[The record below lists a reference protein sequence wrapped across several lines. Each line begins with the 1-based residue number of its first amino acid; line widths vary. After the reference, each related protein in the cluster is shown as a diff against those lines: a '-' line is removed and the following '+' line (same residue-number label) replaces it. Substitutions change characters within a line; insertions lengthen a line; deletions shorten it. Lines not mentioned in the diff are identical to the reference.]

1 MDQLLIDLPIKVVIT
16 IITAIVSFATYNA
29 CRLYYL
35 RIVRYRLLKQAEEY
49 ARKHGNRVEVCLI
62 ASVSTDIEE
71 AVRNYLKNERREG
84 IPLLKVHQDEL
95 FPRREEAWIAYL
107 DRFKEEVRKT
117 REMGATRVYVFTN
130 VPIAM
135 GVLLGAVLRNGP
147 EAIIHHYDSHGY
159 YPIGPL
165 VTETV
170 VL

>member
-1 MDQLLIDLPIKVVIT
+1 MDQILTDLPIKLVIT
-16 IITAIVSFATYNA
+16 IITAVVSFVTYNA
-29 CRLYYL
+29 CRVYYL
-35 RIVRYRLLKQAEEY
+35 RVVRYRLLKQADEY

-71 AVRNYLKNERREG
+71 AVRKYLNNEGREG
-84 IPLLKVHQDEL
+84 IPILKVHQEEL
-95 FPRREEAWIAYL
+95 FPRKEEAWIAYL
-107 DRFKEEVRKT
+107 DRFKNEVRKT
-117 REMGATRVYVFTN
+117 REMGATRLYLFTN

-147 EAIIHHYDSHGY
+147 EAIIHHYDGHGY
-159 YPIGPL
+159 HPIGPL

>member
-1 MDQLLIDLPIKVVIT
+1 MDQFLIDLPIKVVIT

-35 RIVRYRLLKQAEEY
+35 RVVRYRLLKQAEEY

-71 AVRNYLKNERREG
+71 AVRNYLKAEG
-84 IPLLKVHQDEL
+84 RQGMPILKVHQDEL
-95 FPRREEAWIAYL
+95 FPRKEEVWIAYL
-107 DRFKEEVRKT
+107 ERFKNEVRKT
-117 REMGATRVYVFTN
+117 REMGATRTYVFTN

-135 GVLLGAVLRNGP
+135 GILLGAVLHNGP

-159 YPIGPL
+159 YAIGLL